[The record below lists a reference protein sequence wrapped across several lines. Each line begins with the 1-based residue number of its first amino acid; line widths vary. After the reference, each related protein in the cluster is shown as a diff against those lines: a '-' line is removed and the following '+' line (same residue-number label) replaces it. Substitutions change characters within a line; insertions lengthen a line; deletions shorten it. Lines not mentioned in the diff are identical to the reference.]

1 MITEFQDAVDRWH
14 SQVRR
19 HHSQSIA
26 AQQNFDPNQ
35 DFWEGMAQN
44 FKDDPF
50 RKGDPVIDRLE
61 QEFAECRTL
70 VDIGGGAGR
79 LALPLSLSREAV
91 TVVDSSKSMLA
102 ELQDSCEEAKI
113 ENVSSVFGLWED
125 AVIDI
130 HEGALCSHVTYGIEN
145 IGKFLENVNQYASKR
160 VVIIAFMKSPQ
171 AHLESLWREVHEEE
185 RVHLPGVPELMDVL
199 WQLGIAPELNI
210 IEHLGPHIYG
220 SGKDAISDLRRR
232 LYVNQGTRKDEIL
245 TRVLKSD
252 LKPTEQGME
261 LANSDGRISCLISW
275 NN

>member
-50 RKGDPVIDRLE
+50 RKGDPVIDMLE

-91 TVVDSSKSMLA
+91 TVVDSSKSMLL

-199 WQLGIAPELNI
+199 WQLDIAPELSI

-220 SGKDAISDLRRR
+220 SEQDAISDLRRR
-232 LYVNQGTRKDEIL
+232 LYVNQGTRKDETL
-245 TRVLKSD
+245 TRVLKGD
-252 LKPTEQGME
+252 LKPTDQGME

>member
-14 SQVRR
+14 CQVRR

-50 RKGDPVIDRLE
+50 RKGDPVIDMLE

-91 TVVDSSKSMLA
+91 TVVDSSKSMLL

-130 HEGALCSHVTYGIEN
+130 HEGALCSHVTYGIES
-145 IGKFLENVNQYASKR
+145 IGKFLENVNHYASKR

-220 SGKDAISDLRRR
+220 SEKDAISDLRRR

>member
-50 RKGDPVIDRLE
+50 RKGDPVIHRLE

-91 TVVDSSKSMLA
+91 TVVDSSKSMLL

-145 IGKFLENVNQYASKR
+145 IGKFLENVNQYASQR

-220 SGKDAISDLRRR
+220 SEKDAISDLRRR

>member
-1 MITEFQDAVDRWH
+1 MITEFQNALDRWH
-14 SQVRR
+14 SQVQR

-91 TVVDSSKSMLA
+91 TVVDSSKSMLL

-220 SGKDAISDLRRR
+220 SEKDAISDLRRR

-245 TRVLKSD
+245 RRVLKSD

>member
-199 WQLGIAPELNI
+199 WQLGITPELNI

-220 SGKDAISDLRRR
+220 SEKDAISDLRRR

-261 LANSDGRISCLISW
+261 LANSDGRISCRINW

>member
-14 SQVRR
+14 SQGRC

-50 RKGDPVIDRLE
+50 RKGDPVVDRLE

-91 TVVDSSKSMLA
+91 TVVDSSKSMLL

-220 SGKDAISDLRRR
+220 SEKDAISDLRRR

>member
-19 HHSQSIA
+19 HHSQSIS
-26 AQQNFDPNQ
+26 AQKNFDPNQ

-61 QEFAECRTL
+61 QEFAECGTL

-91 TVVDSSKSMLA
+91 TVVDSSKSMLL

-145 IGKFLENVNQYASKR
+145 IGKFLGNVNRYASKR

-171 AHLESLWREVHEEE
+171 AHLESLWREVHGEE

-199 WQLGIAPELNI
+199 WQLEIAPELNI

-220 SGKDAISDLRRR
+220 SEQDAISDLRRR

-252 LKPTEQGME
+252 LKPTDQGME

>member
-91 TVVDSSKSMLA
+91 TVVDSSKSMLL

-220 SGKDAISDLRRR
+220 SEKDAISDLRRR

-245 TRVLKSD
+245 RRVLKSD

>member
-91 TVVDSSKSMLA
+91 TVVDSSKSMLL

-210 IEHLGPHIYG
+210 IEHLGSHIYG
-220 SGKDAISDLRRR
+220 SEKDAISDLRRR

>member
-14 SQVRR
+14 SQVQR

-44 FKDDPF
+44 FRDDPF

-61 QEFAECRTL
+61 QEFAECETL

-79 LALPLSLSREAV
+79 LALPLSLSRAAV

-102 ELQDSCEEAKI
+102 ELKHSCEEAKI
-113 ENVSSVFGLWED
+113 ENVAPVFGLWED
-125 AVIDI
+125 AVIEI
-130 HEGALCSHVTYGIEN
+130 HEGALCSHVTYGVESIE
-145 IGKFLENVNQYASKR
+145 KFLKNVNQYASKR

-171 AHLESLWREVHEEE
+171 AHLESLWREVHDEE

-199 WQLGIAPELNI
+199 WQLDIAPELSI

-220 SGKDAISDLRRR
+220 SKQDAISDLRRR

-245 TRVLKSD
+245 TRVLKGD
-252 LKPTEQGME
+252 LKPTDQGME
-261 LANSDGRISCLISW
+261 LANSNGRISCLISW

>member
-50 RKGDPVIDRLE
+50 RKGDPVIDMLE

-220 SGKDAISDLRRR
+220 SEKDAISDLRRR

>member
-70 VDIGGGAGR
+70 VDIVGGAGR
-79 LALPLSLSREAV
+79 LDIPLSLSREAV
-91 TVVDSSKSMLA
+91 TVVDSSKSMLL

-220 SGKDAISDLRRR
+220 SEKDAISDLRRR

>member
-1 MITEFQDAVDRWH
+1 M
-14 SQVRR
+14 
-19 HHSQSIA
+19 
-26 AQQNFDPNQ
+26 
-35 DFWEGMAQN
+35 
-44 FKDDPF
+44 
-50 RKGDPVIDRLE
+50 
-61 QEFAECRTL
+61 
-70 VDIGGGAGR
+70 GGGAGR

-102 ELQDSCEEAKI
+102 ELKDSCKEAKI
-113 ENVSSVFGLWED
+113 ENVASVFGLWED

-171 AHLESLWREVHEEE
+171 AHLENLWREVHEEE

-199 WQLGIAPELNI
+199 WQLEIAPELSI

-220 SGKDAISDLRRR
+220 SEEDAISDLRRR

-245 TRVLKSD
+245 TRVLNSD
-252 LKPTEQGME
+252 LEPTDQGME

>member
-1 MITEFQDAVDRWH
+1 MITEFRDAVDRWH

-91 TVVDSSKSMLA
+91 TVVDSSKSMLL

-145 IGKFLENVNQYASKR
+145 IGKFLENVNQYASQR

-199 WQLGIAPELNI
+199 WQLGIAPELSIN
-210 IEHLGPHIYG
+210 EHLGPHIYG
-220 SGKDAISDLRRR
+220 SEEDAISDLRRR
-232 LYVNQGTRKDEIL
+232 LYVNQGTRKGEIL
-245 TRVLKSD
+245 TRVLNSD
-252 LKPTEQGME
+252 LEPTDQGME

>member
-1 MITEFQDAVDRWH
+1 MMTEFQDAVDRWH

-19 HHSQSIA
+19 HHSQSIS

-61 QEFAECRTL
+61 QEFAECGTL

-91 TVVDSSKSMLA
+91 TVVDSSKSMLL

-125 AVIDI
+125 ASIDI

-145 IGKFLENVNQYASKR
+145 IGKFLENVNRYATKR

-171 AHLESLWREVHEEE
+171 AHLESLWREVHGEE

-199 WQLGIAPELNI
+199 WQLEIAPELNI

-220 SGKDAISDLRRR
+220 SEQDAISDLRRR
-232 LYVNQGTRKDEIL
+232 LYVNQGTRKDDIL
-245 TRVLKSD
+245 TRVMKSD
-252 LKPTEQGME
+252 LKPTDQGME

>member
-44 FKDDPF
+44 FKYAPF
-50 RKGDPVIDRLE
+50 RKVDPVIDRLE

-79 LALPLSLSREAV
+79 LALPLSLSRAAV
-91 TVVDSSKSMLA
+91 TVVDSSKSMLL

-220 SGKDAISDLRRR
+220 SEKDAISDLRRR

-245 TRVLKSD
+245 RRVLKSD

>member
-1 MITEFQDAVDRWH
+1 MVTEFQDAVDRWH

-91 TVVDSSKSMLA
+91 TVVDSSKSMLL

-220 SGKDAISDLRRR
+220 SEKDAISDLRRR

>member
-91 TVVDSSKSMLA
+91 TVVDSSKSMLL

-145 IGKFLENVNQYASKR
+145 IGKFLENVNQYASQR

-220 SGKDAISDLRRR
+220 SEKDAISDLRRR

>member
-79 LALPLSLSREAV
+79 LALPLSLSRAAV
-91 TVVDSSKSMLA
+91 TVVDSSKSMLL
-102 ELQDSCEEAKI
+102 ELQNSCEEAKI
-113 ENVSSVFGLWED
+113 ENVASLFGLWED

-220 SGKDAISDLRRR
+220 SEKDAISDLRRR

>member
-91 TVVDSSKSMLA
+91 TVVDSSKSMLL

-160 VVIIAFMKSPQ
+160 VVFIAFMKSPQ

-220 SGKDAISDLRRR
+220 SEKDAISDLRRR

-245 TRVLKSD
+245 RRVLKSD

>member
-1 MITEFQDAVDRWH
+1 MITESQGAVDRWH
-14 SQVRR
+14 NQVRR
-19 HHSQSIA
+19 HHSQSIS

-35 DFWEGMAQN
+35 DFWQGIAQN

-50 RKGDPVIDRLE
+50 RKDDPVIDRLE
-61 QEFAECRTL
+61 QEFADCGTL

-102 ELQDSCEEAKI
+102 ELKDSCEEAKI
-113 ENVSSVFGLWED
+113 ENVASVFGIWED

-145 IGKFLENVNQYASKR
+145 IGKFLKNVNQYASKR

-171 AHLESLWREVHEEE
+171 AHLENLWREVHDEE

-199 WQLGIAPELNI
+199 WQLEIVPELSI
-210 IEHLGPHIYG
+210 IEHLGPHIYR
-220 SGKDAISDLRRR
+220 SDQDAISDLRRR

-245 TRVLKSD
+245 TRVLKDD
-252 LKPTEQGME
+252 LKQTDQGME
-261 LANSDGRISCLISW
+261 LANSGGRISCLIGW

>member
-91 TVVDSSKSMLA
+91 TVVDSSKSMLL

-160 VVIIAFMKSPQ
+160 VVFIAFMKSPQ

-220 SGKDAISDLRRR
+220 SEKDAISDLRRR

>member
-1 MITEFQDAVDRWH
+1 
-14 SQVRR
+14 
-19 HHSQSIA
+19 
-26 AQQNFDPNQ
+26 
-35 DFWEGMAQN
+35 MAQN

-145 IGKFLENVNQYASKR
+145 IGKFLENVNQYASQR

-199 WQLGIAPELNI
+199 WQLGIAPELN
-210 IEHLGPHIYG
+210 L
-220 SGKDAISDLRRR
+220 S
-232 LYVNQGTRKDEIL
+232 
-245 TRVLKSD
+245 
-252 LKPTEQGME
+252 
-261 LANSDGRISCLISW
+261 LIQI
-275 NN
+275 

>member
-91 TVVDSSKSMLA
+91 TVVDSSKSMLL

-220 SGKDAISDLRRR
+220 SEKDAISDLRRR

-245 TRVLKSD
+245 TGVLKSD

-261 LANSDGRISCLISW
+261 LANSDGRISCLINW

>member
-1 MITEFQDAVDRWH
+1 MMTEFQDAVDRWH

-19 HHSQSIA
+19 HHSQSIS

-61 QEFAECRTL
+61 QEFAECGTL

-91 TVVDSSKSMLA
+91 TVVDSSKSMLL

-113 ENVSSVFGLWED
+113 ENVSCVFGLWED
-125 AVIDI
+125 VVIDI

-145 IGKFLENVNQYASKR
+145 IGKFLENVNRYASKR

-171 AHLESLWREVHEEE
+171 AHLESLWREVHGEE

-199 WQLGIAPELNI
+199 WQLDIAPELSI

-220 SGKDAISDLRRR
+220 SEQDAISDLRRR

-245 TRVLKSD
+245 TRVLKGD

-261 LANSDGRISCLISW
+261 LANSNGRISCLISW

>member
-1 MITEFQDAVDRWH
+1 MMTEFQDAVDRWH

-19 HHSQSIA
+19 HHSQSIS

-50 RKGDPVIDRLE
+50 RKGDPAIDRLE
-61 QEFAECRTL
+61 QEFAECGTL

-91 TVVDSSKSMLA
+91 TVVDSSKSMLL

-125 AVIDI
+125 ASIGI

-145 IGKFLENVNQYASKR
+145 IGKFLENVNRYASKR

-171 AHLESLWREVHEEE
+171 AHLESLWREVHGEE
-185 RVHLPGVPELMDVL
+185 RVHLPGVPM
-199 WQLGIAPELNI
+199 
-210 IEHLGPHIYG
+210 
-220 SGKDAISDLRRR
+220 
-232 LYVNQGTRKDEIL
+232 IL
-245 TRVLKSD
+245 
-252 LKPTEQGME
+252 
-261 LANSDGRISCLISW
+261 
-275 NN
+275 

>member
-130 HEGALCSHVTYGIEN
+130 HEGALCSHVTYVIEN

>member
-79 LALPLSLSREAV
+79 LALPLSLSRGAV
-91 TVVDSSKSMLA
+91 TVVDSSKSMLL

-220 SGKDAISDLRRR
+220 SEKDAISDLRRR

>member
-1 MITEFQDAVDRWH
+1 MITEFQNALDRWH
-14 SQVRR
+14 SQVQR

-91 TVVDSSKSMLA
+91 TVVDSSKSMLL

-220 SGKDAISDLRRR
+220 SEKDAISDLRRR

>member
-91 TVVDSSKSMLA
+91 TVVDSSKSMLL

-130 HEGALCSHVTYGIEN
+130 HEGALCSHVTYGIES
-145 IGKFLENVNQYASKR
+145 IGKFLENVNHYASKR
-160 VVIIAFMKSPQ
+160 VVIIAFMKAPQ

-220 SGKDAISDLRRR
+220 SEKDAISDLRRR

>member
-91 TVVDSSKSMLA
+91 TVVDSSKSMLL

-199 WQLGIAPELNI
+199 WQLGIAPVLNI

-220 SGKDAISDLRRR
+220 SEKDAISDLRRR

>member
-50 RKGDPVIDRLE
+50 RKGDPVIDMLE

-91 TVVDSSKSMLA
+91 TVVDSSKSMLL

-220 SGKDAISDLRRR
+220 SEKDAISDLRRR
-232 LYVNQGTRKDEIL
+232 LYVNQGTRKDKIL
-245 TRVLKSD
+245 TRVLKLS
-252 LKPTEQGME
+252 
-261 LANSDGRISCLISW
+261 LIHI
-275 NN
+275 

>member
-50 RKGDPVIDRLE
+50 RKGDPVVDRLE

-91 TVVDSSKSMLA
+91 TVVDSSKSMLL

-220 SGKDAISDLRRR
+220 SEKDAISDLRRR

>member
-1 MITEFQDAVDRWH
+1 MTIEPQGAIARWH
-14 SQVRR
+14 NQVQR
-19 HHSQSIA
+19 HHAQSIA

-44 FKDDPF
+44 FRDDPF
-50 RKGDPVIDRLE
+50 RKGDFVIDRLE
-61 QEFAECRTL
+61 QEFAECETL

-79 LALPLSLSREAV
+79 LALPLSLSRAAV

-102 ELQDSCEEAKI
+102 ELKHSCEEAKI
-113 ENVSSVFGLWED
+113 ENVAPVFGLWED
-125 AVIDI
+125 AVIEI

-145 IGKFLENVNQYASKR
+145 IEKFLKNVNQYASKR

-171 AHLESLWREVHEEE
+171 AHLENLWREVHDEE

-199 WQLGIAPELNI
+199 WQLDIAPELSI

-220 SGKDAISDLRRR
+220 SEQDAISDLRRR

-245 TRVLKSD
+245 TRVLKGD

-261 LANSDGRISCLISW
+261 LANSNGRISCLISW

>member
-171 AHLESLWREVHEEE
+171 AHLESLWREVQVEE

-220 SGKDAISDLRRR
+220 SEKDAISDLRRR

-261 LANSDGRISCLISW
+261 LANSDGRITCLISW

>member
-14 SQVRR
+14 RQVRR
-19 HHSQSIA
+19 HHSQSIS

-61 QEFAECRTL
+61 QEFAECGTL

-91 TVVDSSKSMLA
+91 TVVDSSKSMLL

-145 IGKFLENVNQYASKR
+145 IGKFLGNVNRYASKR

-171 AHLESLWREVHEEE
+171 AHLESLWREVHGEE

-199 WQLGIAPELNI
+199 WQLEIAPELNI

-220 SGKDAISDLRRR
+220 SEQDAISDLRRR

-252 LKPTEQGME
+252 LKPTDQGME

>member
-1 MITEFQDAVDRWH
+1 MITEFQDAGDRWH

-61 QEFAECRTL
+61 QDFAECRTL